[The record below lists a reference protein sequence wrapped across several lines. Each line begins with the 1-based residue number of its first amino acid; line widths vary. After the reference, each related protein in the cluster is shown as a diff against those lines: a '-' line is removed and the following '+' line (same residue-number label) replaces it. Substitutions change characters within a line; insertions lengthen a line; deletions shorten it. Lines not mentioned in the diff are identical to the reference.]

1 MSDRGTAIKIFESHV
16 PALRADTMSLEEFR
30 VTVTAQIA
38 TALNMKV
45 DDCGYLFSKARRAS
59 ERSGKYNDIDFGA
72 AKRAEPVARV
82 RATETYVP
90 SDTSGGTAHAQVTA
104 VRPGKGRLDLTC
116 FTVLEVL
123 PDNAVGRTVS
133 FNDREVA
140 IGRYRAKAASG
151 SAVWKL
157 IVGLGPNPGE
167 EFRLQDDEKD
177 ITPV

>member
-30 VTVTAQIA
+30 STVTAQIA
-38 TALNMKV
+38 TELNMKV

-59 ERSGKYNDIDFGA
+59 ERSGKFNDIDFGA

-82 RATETYVP
+82 RATETGAP
-90 SDTSGGTAHAQVTA
+90 ELPGTFAHAQVAA
-104 VRPGKGRLDLTC
+104 VRPGKGRLDLAC

-140 IGRYRAKAASG
+140 IGRYRAKVASG

-177 ITPV
+177 ITPA